1 LFIAEKKK
9 APTGGPSVPL
19 SIASSAIRTCGNRD
33 ATSSDGA
40 DSSGDGSTGKGS
52 SGGDN
57 SDDDNNR
64 PKLLALPP
72 NPFGGYRP
80 NAIAVTLFRDIWWGP
95 SLLH

>member
-40 DSSGDGSTGKGS
+40 DSSGDGSSGDGSTGKGS

-80 NAIAVTLFRDIWWGP
+80 NAIAVTLFRDIW
-95 SLLH
+95 